1 MKRLLLLF
9 TLIIAIVIPVF
20 AGGDWHD
27 DLISS
32 MNSEKNVQSSLAV
45 DRDTKSGKIT
55 QATYRYSFKN
65 KSLYK
70 NLRAKLINREHE
82 ASNFILR
89 PGEDGAIL
97 MKFNSDD
104 GFRNYSLSHVKG
116 KYHLIVSVN
125 SSEPFGIGDSSY
137 SREFAQRQAQLAREQ
152 AQKQAQIA
160 REQAQKQREMA
171 QKQAQ
176 IAREQAQKQ
185 REMAQK
191 QAQIA
196 REQAQKQRE
205 MAQKQAQLAREQA
218 QKQREMAQKQAQLA
232 REQAQKQREMAQKQ
246 AQLAREQAQKQR
258 EMAQRQAQIAR
269 EQTRKARASDSKS
282 YIITINDNHSSESDN
297 ISKQIKAAENERK
310 RLLEKVQQ

>member
-191 QAQIA
+191 QAQ
-196 REQAQKQRE
+196 
-205 MAQKQAQLAREQA
+205 LAREQA
-218 QKQREMAQKQAQLA
+218 QKQREMAQKQAQIA

-269 EQTRKARASDSKS
+269 EQAQKQREMAQRQAQIAREQARKARASDSKS

>member
-97 MKFNSDD
+97 MKFHSDD

-125 SSEPFGIGDSSY
+125 SSEPFGFGDSSY

-176 IAREQAQKQ
+176 LAREQAQKQREMALKQAQIAREQAQKQREMAQKQAQLAREQAQKQ

-232 REQAQKQREMAQKQ
+232 REQAR
-246 AQLAREQAQKQR
+246 R
-258 EMAQRQAQIAR
+258 
-269 EQTRKARASDSKS
+269 ARASDSKS
-282 YIITINDNHSSESDN
+282 YVITINDNHSSESDN

>member
-191 QAQIA
+191 QAQ
-196 REQAQKQRE
+196 
-205 MAQKQAQLAREQA
+205 
-218 QKQREMAQKQAQLA
+218 LA

-269 EQTRKARASDSKS
+269 EQAQKQREMAQRQAQIAREQARKARASDSKS